1 VVGEDDVVVQRDS
14 KEIWDPGGK
23 KVPASTTVIRD
34 PGEILPRM
42 ITLSEIRNA
51 RERIA
56 PHIIRTPLVAS
67 PTISSLCGYEVS
79 LKLETMQKA
88 GSFKVR
94 GAMNRILSRREEI
107 GPKGVIAASA
117 GNHAQGVALAAR
129 EAGVPATVVMPVWAS
144 VSKQGAA
151 RSYGAEVILSGGS
164 LEESARHA
172 RDLAEAG
179 MTYIPA
185 FDDWWVIAGQGTIG
199 LEILED
205 LPETDLILVPVGG
218 GGLIAG
224 IAAAARGIDPR
235 VRVWGVQAA
244 ACPSA
249 VEAMRAG
256 RPVLVEAG
264 PTLADGIRVRQVGE
278 LAFPVIRDLVKEIL
292 LVDEEEIAAAMLLL
306 LERKKVIA
314 EGAGAAPLA
323 ALLSGKVKLR
333 EGSRVVVVVSGGNVD
348 TPLLDRV
355 IHQGLVRSGR
365 VLQAEV
371 ILPDVPG
378 ALARLL
384 SVIAGAGGNIL
395 QIHHVRGGRDL
406 SVQEVRVALEI
417 ETKGEEHRR
426 EIVKEAE
433 GAGYRVEIR

>member
-1 VVGEDDVVVQRDS
+1 
-14 KEIWDPGGK
+14 
-23 KVPASTTVIRD
+23 
-34 PGEILPRM
+34 M
-42 ITLSEIRNA
+42 ITLTEIGQA
-51 RERIA
+51 REQIA
-56 PHIIRTPLVAS
+56 PHIIRTPLVYS
-67 PTISSLCGYEVS
+67 PTLSSLCGYEVY

-94 GAMNRILSRREEI
+94 GAMNRILSRRYEI
-107 GPKGVIAASA
+107 GERGVAAASA
-117 GNHAQGVALAAR
+117 GNHAQGVAVAAQV
-129 EAGVPATVVMPVWAS
+129 AGVPATVVMPVWAS
-144 VSKQGAA
+144 VSKQAAA
-151 RSYGAEVILSGGS
+151 RSYGATVILSGED
-164 LEESARHA
+164 LEESIRNAK
-172 RDLAEAG
+172 DLAKGG

-185 FDDWWVIAGQGTIG
+185 FDDPWVIAGQGTVG

-224 IAAAARGIDPR
+224 ITVAAKGTNPR

-249 VEAMRAG
+249 VEAVKAG

-264 PTLADGIRVRQVGE
+264 ATIADGIRVRQVGD
-278 LAFPVIRDLVKEIL
+278 LAFPIIRDLVDEIV
-292 LVDEEEIAAAMLLL
+292 LVEEEEIARAMLLL
-306 LERKKVIA
+306 LERKRVIA

-323 ALLSGKVKLR
+323 ALLSGKVKIR
-333 EGSRVVVVVSGGNVD
+333 EGSRVVLVVSGGNVD

-371 ILPDVPG
+371 VLEDMPG

-384 SVIAGAGGNIL
+384 SVIAKTGGNIL
-395 QIHHVRGGRDL
+395 QIHHVRGGIDL
-406 SVQEVRVALEI
+406 PVQAVRVALEV
-417 ETKGEEHRR
+417 ETRDEEHWR
-426 EIVKEAE
+426 EVVSEVEK
-433 GAGYRVEIR
+433 AGYPIQVSP